1 MLIFDWNNCGYGHD
15 EDVPYVFW
23 HVLNSLYVLGGIPP
37 DLQDIVQAILVRQN
51 VVKDT
56 PDKEKK
62 FMEWLS
68 MTIPHPYH
76 TVTRIED

>member
-1 MLIFDWNNCGYGHD
+1 MGC
-15 EDVPYVFW
+15 
-23 HVLNSLYVLGGIPP
+23 IPP
-37 DLQDIVQAILVRQN
+37 DLQDMALSILVRQD

-68 MTIPHPYH
+68 MTIPIPYH
-76 TVTRIED
+76 PVVRRIE

>member
-1 MLIFDWNNCGYGHD
+1 MLVCDWNCAYED
-15 EDVPYVFW
+15 EDVPYIFW
-23 HVLNSLYVLGGIPP
+23 HVLNSLYMLGGIPP
-37 DLQDIVQAILVRQN
+37 DLQDMAQAILVRQN

-68 MTIPHPYH
+68 MTIPCCHP
-76 TVTRIED
+76 VNSIEG